1 MEAPCVWHVAGGI
14 VRRFHQVPRSVAING
29 LSLILFVSTIAA
41 CGAVLSS
48 TPTPDLEATVEARVQ
63 QTLAAARLSSNE
75 ATALVQAYLAQKV
88 VTVQRRV
95 AWSPRVDEDGLMQPM
110 TTGDLVRSQQT
121 QAVATNC
128 LQLHPGAFTAT
139 RDAENVWRV
148 QYRPPERTSPTAIW
162 MVYERSLAVSVPT
175 GHRNPHGC

>member
-1 MEAPCVWHVAGGI
+1 MK
-14 VRRFHQVPRSVAING
+14 RFGSVSRSATTNG
-29 LSLILFVSTIAA
+29 LALILLVSTIAA
-41 CGAVLSS
+41 CGAVLPS

-63 QTLAAARLSSNE
+63 QRLDAARLSSNE

-88 VTVQRRV
+88 VTVQRQRL
-95 AWSPRVDEDGLMQPM
+95 APSPRVDEDGLFQPM
-110 TTGDLVRSQQT
+110 TMGDLVRSQQL
-121 QAVATNC
+121 QPEVTNC
-128 LQLHPGAFTAT
+128 LGLYRGAFTAT
-139 RDAENVWRV
+139 RDDDNVWRV